1 MMSGR
6 CRPSEPLCGTV
17 QADISE
23 PVGAPAAQGRGLPRV
38 VGDRSTRSEDGR
50 EGGAGKSRTDA
61 HGVLVVL
68 MRRQSSRGRPI
79 SSAVSKRTPTST
91 SSARPGRD
99 RPSGLCSWG
108 SAGQHELLTPVSARA
123 LIGAKQPRGATRPSS
138 GAEFWIERCALPW
151 GTTLPRRG
159 RQQCAGEALARQ
171 KCVSRHG
178 AICHSE
184 SLRQRSSVARFLETR
199 RVATP
204 LCLQGNATDR
214 AASRR

>member
-23 PVGAPAAQGRGLPRV
+23 PVGAPAAQGRDLPRV

-184 SLRQRSSVARFLETR
+184 SLRQRS
-199 RVATP
+199 
-204 LCLQGNATDR
+204 
-214 AASRR
+214 

>member
-61 HGVLVVL
+61 HGELVVL
-68 MRRQSSRGRPI
+68 MCRQSSRGRPI
-79 SSAVSKRTPTST
+79 SSAVSKSTPKST

-159 RQQCAGEALARQ
+159 RQRCAGEALARQ
-171 KCVSRHG
+171 KCGSGHG
-178 AICHSE
+178 MLPE
-184 SLRQRSSVARFLETR
+184 LT
-199 RVATP
+199 
-204 LCLQGNATDR
+204 G
-214 AASRR
+214 SRRTHAIPSRGRRCTTG